1 MRGYIRSLRIKNLK
15 NCGTFTIPTELTE
28 ENGHYARNPKSADW
42 TLEDSYDSFS
52 DCIEKE
58 IEIHDRG
65 SDPVRLSNIYKPL
78 FVLPQ
83 ISNAWSTTQTQP
95 VSIAEAD
102 KNHETYLEI
111 SMKLIDD
118 GKYLFGSETEY
129 ETVYLPF
136 NTIHIDSNQH
146 KEGWQPGYRYVYR
159 IYFGGGYDADGKLI
173 QKGTTIDTTV
183 EEWQDE

>member
-1 MRGYIRSLRIKNLK
+1 M
-15 NCGTFTIPTELTE
+15 
-28 ENGHYARNPKSADW
+28 
-42 TLEDSYDSFS
+42 
-52 DCIEKE
+52 
-58 IEIHDRG
+58 
-65 SDPVRLSNIYKPL
+65 
-78 FVLPQ
+78 LPQ
-83 ISNAWSTTQTQP
+83 ISNAWSTTPTQP

-102 KNHETYLEI
+102 KKHETYLEI

-136 NTIHIDSNQH
+136 NTIHIDSNNH

-173 QKGTTIDTTV
+173 RKSPTVEATV

>member
-1 MRGYIRSLRIKNLK
+1 M
-15 NCGTFTIPTELTE
+15 
-28 ENGHYARNPKSADW
+28 
-42 TLEDSYDSFS
+42 
-52 DCIEKE
+52 
-58 IEIHDRG
+58 
-65 SDPVRLSNIYKPL
+65 
-78 FVLPQ
+78 LPQ
-83 ISNAWSTTQTQP
+83 ISNAWSTTPTQP

-111 SMKLIDD
+111 SMKLIDN

-136 NTIHIDSNQH
+136 NTIHIDSYHH

-173 QKGTTIDTTV
+173 QKSPTVEATV